1 MPERVTAA
9 DAFEEFLIT
18 QQVKGNSP
26 RTLEYYRN
34 SVLPFLSS
42 LPSPFLSD
50 LTHCDLNAYY
60 LRLSSRGLSSVSV
73 QSYVRGIRAFLS
85 WCYAEEY
92 LSKDLTDKFRLPKAQ
107 RKTIDIL
114 TDREAGRL
122 MSFVSG
128 RDSLSVRNYC
138 ICALMLDSGLRKGEV
153 VSLSR
158 SGLHL
163 SDGYAIVTGKGNKQ
177 RVVPLGLHTR
187 KHLAKY
193 LNIRPESLNTDR
205 VFLTAVGTPITD
217 STIRDLFR
225 KLKKG
230 TLIPRLRPHLLRHTF
245 ATRYLE
251 NGGNIYDLQRILGHT
266 SLEMVKKYLHL
277 TTRKTVQNF
286 VNHSPLDNLKK
297 R

>member
-1 MPERVTAA
+1 MTALN
-9 DAFEEFLIT
+9 AFEEFLIN
-18 QQVKGNSP
+18 QQVKGNSSY
-26 RTLEYYRN
+26 TLEYYRN

-42 LPSPFLSD
+42 LPSPCLSD
-50 LTHCDLNAYY
+50 LTLRDLNAYY
-60 LRLSSRGLSSVSV
+60 LSLSSRGLSSVSV

-85 WCYAEEY
+85 WCHEEEY
-92 LSKDLTDKFRLPKAQ
+92 LPRNLAEKFRLPKAQ

-114 TDREAGRL
+114 TDREADRL
-122 MSFVSG
+122 MSCFSC
-128 RDSLSVRNYC
+128 RDPLAVRNYC

-187 KHLAKY
+187 KYLAKY
-193 LNIRPESLNTDR
+193 LNIRPDPLNTNR
-205 VFLTAVGTPITD
+205 VFLTVSGTPITD
-217 STIRDLFR
+217 STVRDLFR
-225 KLKKG
+225 KLKKD
-230 TLIPRLRPHLLRHTF
+230 TLILRLRPHLLRHTF
-245 ATRYLE
+245 ATRFLE

-286 VNHSPLDNLKK
+286 VNYSPLDNLKK